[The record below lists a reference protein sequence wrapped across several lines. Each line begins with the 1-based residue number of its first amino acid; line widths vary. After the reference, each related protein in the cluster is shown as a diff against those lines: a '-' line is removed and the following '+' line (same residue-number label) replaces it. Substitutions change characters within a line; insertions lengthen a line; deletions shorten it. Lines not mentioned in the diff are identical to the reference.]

1 MRRPIVTMALTLA
14 VVTTM
19 LPYLIVP
26 AMSAADLQ
34 PAKNEPNLEKRSR
47 LALANADQEVSE
59 AREAYAVQN
68 MKATESK
75 LGEVRESVELA
86 QAALIASGKK
96 PGKSPGP
103 YKYAETKSRELL
115 RRLEGLKQEMDLA
128 DRAVIEPVQNR
139 VQEIHDAWLDGILTH
154 AK

>member
-1 MRRPIVTMALTLA
+1 MMRWPILTVALTMAAITLVA
-14 VVTTM
+14 PGM
-19 LPYLIVP
+19 H
-26 AMSAADLQ
+26 AADLQ

-47 LALANADQEVSE
+47 MALANADQAISE
-59 AREAYAVQN
+59 AREAYAVQD

-75 LGEVRESVELA
+75 LGEVRASVELA
-86 QAALIASGKK
+86 QAALAASGKK

>member
-1 MRRPIVTMALTLA
+1 RRLILTMALTALLA
-14 VVTTM
+14 PS
-19 LPYLIVP
+19 LP
-26 AMSAADLQ
+26 AADLQ

-47 LALANADQEVSE
+47 LALSNADVALSE

-68 MKATESK
+68 LKTTESK

-86 QAALIASGKK
+86 QTALAATGKK

-115 RRLEGLKQEMDLA
+115 RRLEGLKQEMDA
-128 DRAVIEPVQNR
+128 TDRP
-139 VQEIHDAWLDGILTH
+139 
-154 AK
+154 

>member
-26 AMSAADLQ
+26 AMPAADLQ

>member
-26 AMSAADLQ
+26 AMRAADLQ